1 MAVPAFGSITAGNG
15 RPLAT
20 LRNGTTDVLPPLPP
34 GTPAPASAN
43 LQDILNYVYAC
54 NNCVDAEDDQDQDP
68 ASMWKTSTLPG
79 LISPQLTI
87 ALSNS
92 APGIEFG
99 IWAGNELSSLVLAPI
114 FKPKAEGITSDFPA
128 SAKLKWN
135 GAGTSVKILGDL
147 SEVVNGTYNVSVGGF
162 GFYIKSIGPA
172 RTWVLA
178 KSVPFPKRMRSHF
191 ERGAK
196 DGLRAVG
203 LKSNAYTRYSDDE
216 LNSSGYLQMLAYLGN
231 NGATSAGA
239 WTMAFEDDPFASAD
253 NDFND
258 FVVKI
263 ESLAAVP
270 EPASILL
277 VGTAL
282 LGVASV
288 LRRRIVR

>member
-1 MAVPAFGSITAGNG
+1 MKTTLQTFTLILVLLIAVPVFGSITAGNG

-20 LRNGTTDVLPPLPP
+20 LPNGTSDVLPPLPP

-54 NNCVDAEDDQDQDP
+54 NNCVDAEDDQDP
-68 ASMWKTSTLPG
+68 ASMWKPSTLPG

-87 ALSNS
+87 ELSNS
-92 APGIEFG
+92 ATGIEFG
-99 IWAGNELSSLVLAPI
+99 MWTGKELSSLILAPI
-114 FKPKAEGITSDFPA
+114 FKPEAEGITNEFPA
-128 SAKLKWN
+128 SATLKWS
-135 GAGTSVKILGDL
+135 GAGTTVKIMGDS
-147 SEVVNGTYNVSVGGF
+147 SEVVNGTYNISVGGF
-162 GFYIKSIGPA
+162 GFYIKSDGY
-172 RTWVLA
+172 TW
-178 KSVPFPKRMRSHF
+178 F
-191 ERGAK
+191 
-196 DGLRAVG
+196 
-203 LKSNAYTRYSDDE
+203 SDDE
-216 LNSSGYLQMLAYLGN
+216 LNSGGNPQMLAYLGN
-231 NGATSAGA
+231 NSGTSAGA

-270 EPASILL
+270 EPASIFL